1 MSISSVKVQTAPV
14 PSRQNEVVSHM
25 RCRIERGGG
34 DRATVRASNA
44 AEFVKLALEFLVP
57 AASRETTGISV
68 ACDLGAY
75 PGGLPRDRNTPR
87 IETRRIP
94 ELQTLGNH
102 EAQVPFRQALTAKH
116 EIPGGQPRDW
126 SELP

>member
-14 PSRQNEVVSHM
+14 PSSQNEVVSHM

-57 AASRETTGISV
+57 AASRETNGTSV
-68 ACDLGAY
+68 AYDLGAD
-75 PGGLPRDRNTPR
+75 PGGLPRDRNTPKTE
-87 IETRRIP
+87 IRRISDL
-94 ELQTLGNH
+94 ETLGNH
-102 EAQVPFRQALTAKH
+102 EP
-116 EIPGGQPRDW
+116 
-126 SELP
+126 